1 VHGKIRLY
9 SRKRRGEGKGTLIK
23 QNGSTHSSLNH
34 FLNVGSL
41 CLSAPT
47 SRGAFLLALDLHHLR
62 IMQKPQSAIKLAI
75 SAFRRQ

>member
-9 SRKRRGEGKGTLIK
+9 RRKRRGEGKVTLIN
-23 QNGSTHSSLNH
+23 QNGSTHISLNH
-34 FLNVGSL
+34 FLNVDPL
-41 CLSAPT
+41 CLSAPI

-62 IMQKPQSAIKLAI
+62 IMQKSQIAIKLAI